1 MKIAEQFVLDANMI
15 MLWIIENNI
24 KVNEINKIANYFYKN
39 TTYQF
44 QHTIQYFNKLHKKLI
59 DHDNKFQRNAKPSWK
74 AKERFK

>member
-1 MKIAEQFVLDANMI
+1 MKIAEQIALDANMI

-59 DHDNKFQRNAKPSWK
+59 DYDKLQRNA
-74 AKERFK
+74 

>member
-1 MKIAEQFVLDANMI
+1 MKIAEQIALDANMI

-59 DHDNKFQRNAKPSWK
+59 DYDKLQRHA
-74 AKERFK
+74 